1 MLRLSSLSYR
11 WHTEGDTLAWTPPEG
26 SECPVQKPT
35 DMRNSYNLTGHL
47 SLVQYVVLTSRWSQL
62 CAFSTACD
70 LVIIYTSHF
79 LQSKVK

>member
-47 SLVQYVVLTSRWSQL
+47 SLVQYVVLNHLKVVPVVCIQH
-62 CAFSTACD
+62 ST
-70 LVIIYTSHF
+70 
-79 LQSKVK
+79 